1 MFLSFYGGRWQT
13 QGYNTTTY
21 MLRNQIVTGA
31 SLNDHTCICIS
42 SMFHSHYWCIAKNVF
57 FKFSIFKCMHGFECG
72 FSSQHVF
79 VYHYLKKKKKRRT
92 WQKMESVKSSQIKG
106 PIRPSDTEFQKVI
119 GLCPSLCVIQAHTGV
134 WGVRDGTLIL
144 VVQHPN
150 ILCCRVYR

>member
-42 SMFHSHYWCIAKNVF
+42 SMFQSHYWCIAKNVF

-79 VYHYLKKKKKRRT
+79 VYHYLKKKRT

>member
-13 QGYNTTTY
+13 QGYNNTTY

-79 VYHYLKKKKKRRT
+79 VYHYLKKNKKRT

-106 PIRPSDTEFQKVI
+106 PIRPSDTEFQKVT

>member
-1 MFLSFYGGRWQT
+1 MSMFLSFYG
-13 QGYNTTTY
+13 TTTY

-79 VYHYLKKKKKRRT
+79 VYHYLKKKKKNLT
-92 WQKMESVKSSQIKG
+92 K
-106 PIRPSDTEFQKVI
+106 
-119 GLCPSLCVIQAHTGV
+119 
-134 WGVRDGTLIL
+134 DGKCKI
-144 VVQHPN
+144 
-150 ILCCRVYR
+150 

>member
-79 VYHYLKKKKKRRT
+79 VYHYLKKKKRT

>member
-79 VYHYLKKKKKRRT
+79 VYHYLKKKKRT
-92 WQKMESVKSSQIKG
+92 WQKRESVKSSQIKG

>member
-42 SMFHSHYWCIAKNVF
+42 SMFHSHYWCIAKNIF

-79 VYHYLKKKKKRRT
+79 VYHYLKKKKRT

>member
-79 VYHYLKKKKKRRT
+79 VYHYLKKKKRRT

-134 WGVRDGTLIL
+134 WGVWDGTLIL

>member
-79 VYHYLKKKKKRRT
+79 VYHYLKKKKRRT

>member
-79 VYHYLKKKKKRRT
+79 VYHYLKKKKRT
-92 WQKMESVKSSQIKG
+92 WQKIESVKSSQIKG

>member
-1 MFLSFYGGRWQT
+1 MSKTKFTKMILSQQLWKIWEKHNAISLSSASFILFSVFRERGVGDSELIVSMFLSFYGGRWQT

-79 VYHYLKKKKKRRT
+79 VYHYLKKKKELDKR
-92 WQKMESVKSSQIKG
+92 W
-106 PIRPSDTEFQKVI
+106 KV
-119 GLCPSLCVIQAHTGV
+119 
-134 WGVRDGTLIL
+134 
-144 VVQHPN
+144 
-150 ILCCRVYR
+150 

>member
-72 FSSQHVF
+72 FSSQHVY
-79 VYHYLKKKKKRRT
+79 VYHYLKKKKRT

>member
-79 VYHYLKKKKKRRT
+79 VYHYLKKKKRT

-144 VVQHPN
+144 VVQQPN

>member
-79 VYHYLKKKKKRRT
+79 VYHYLKKKKRT

-144 VVQHPN
+144 VMQHPN